1 MTSRL
6 GNFTFAAVLLAGALQ
21 PVHAQGPEEYRA
33 LARDILTEL
42 VAFET
47 TEEAGHTVEAAEA
60 VARRLLAAGFP
71 EEDVRILGPRPE
83 LGSLVARYR
92 GDGTG
97 GRPIVLLAHV
107 DVVPTVAEL
116 WSTDPLKLVERDG
129 FYYGLGVGDDKSGV
143 TSIVTNFLRWKG
155 EGWVPSR
162 DLIAVVSAD
171 EESNWES
178 MPWLLE
184 HGPWIRE
191 AAFVLNA
198 DVGYGTSREGTPS
211 IFWVDAAEKVY
222 ADYRITATS
231 VGGHSAL
238 PGSENAIY
246 DLAGVLTRI
255 GAYEF
260 PVRVNERIGVDAF
273 HDAVEFWYRLM
284 KRLAG

>member
-1 MTSRL
+1 MTPRL
-6 GNFTFAAVLLAGALQ
+6 GTFIFAAVFLAGALQ
-21 PVHAQGPEEYRA
+21 PVHAQEPEEYRA

-71 EEDVRILGPRPE
+71 EKDVRILGPRPE

-92 GDGTG
+92 GVGTG
-97 GRPIVLLAHV
+97 GRPIVLLAHM
-107 DVVPTVAEL
+107 DVVPAVAEL
-116 WSTDPLKLVERDG
+116 WSTDPFEMVVRDG
-129 FYYGLGVGDDKSGV
+129 FYYGRGVGDNKAGV
-143 TSIVTNFLRWKG
+143 TSIVTNFLRWKA

-184 HGPWIRE
+184 HGPWLRE
-191 AAFVLNA
+191 TAFVLNA
-198 DVGYGTSREGTPS
+198 DGDYGMSRGGTPTV
-211 IFWVDAAEKVY
+211 FWVDAAEKVY

-231 VGGHSAL
+231 VGGHSSL
-238 PGSENAIY
+238 PGRGSTFGRWRRTI
-246 DLAGVLTRI
+246 R
-255 GAYEF
+255 
-260 PVRVNERIGVDAF
+260 RR
-273 HDAVEFWYRLM
+273 WRSS
-284 KRLAG
+284 